1 MKRYFSIIAIMALVV
16 CMFAG
21 CGSKK
26 SNTSSNANS
35 GTSSSESAKQEETA
49 VPESTESTDAGSD
62 ISSSDDTKQL
72 SGKHHVVIKVKKY
85 GNIKV
90 ELVAD
95 TAPISVTNFVNLA
108 KKGFYDGLTF
118 HRIIDGFMIQG
129 GDPSGDGTG
138 GSDETI
144 KGEFSDNGVENNISH
159 VRGTISMARSSENDS
174 ASSQF
179 FIVQSDS
186 TYLDGQYAGFG
197 TVTSGMDIVDKICKD
212 TPVTDSN
219 GTVEKENQPVIEKIT
234 VKD

>member
-90 ELVAD
+90 ELDAD

-129 GDPSGDGTG
+129 GDPSGDVTG

>member
-1 MKRYFSIIAIMALVV
+1 MKRYFSIIVIMALVV

-90 ELVAD
+90 ELDAD